1 VPIQVNKNLVH
12 SDGMRV
18 IDSGKVSIQFPGFD
32 GRLLTEMDKYVSEIL
47 CIIRQCDLS
56 VSLVLCIIKDIS

>member
-47 CIIRQCDLS
+47 CTY
-56 VSLVLCIIKDIS
+56 KAM